1 MHHHHHH
8 SALTLKGTSYKI
20 CTDKMFFVKNPTDT
34 GHGTVVMQVKV
45 SKGAPCRIPVIVAD
59 DLTAAIN
66 KGILVTVNPIASTND
81 DEVLI
86 EVNPPF
92 GDSYII
98 VGRGDSRL
106 TYQWHKEGSSIG
118 K

>member
-1 MHHHHHH
+1 M
-8 SALTLKGTSYKI
+8 SALTLKGTSYKM
-20 CTDKMFFVKNPTDT
+20 CTDKMSFVKNPTDT

-45 SKGAPCRIPVIVAD
+45 PKGAPCKIPVIVAD

-98 VGRGDSRL
+98 VGTGDSRL